1 MHAIFFTGNTFH
13 IGNILIQLV
22 QSLYARI
29 THTLVILDFL
39 FQTRLLQTML
49 PSQYQV
55 VLVKDTNN
63 RQEEQY
69 RNRILIPSY
78 TSQKVLHFTHTFYF
92 DSFDFTKIEVLIDKF
107 YHLIAKKRF
116 FIHSLYGMA
125 IVQLSFQKSS
135 GVPSVSY
142 SMGSHMWRE
151 FFRLRGIQRSAMKMY
166 WSVPS
171 ILKM

>member
-39 FQTRLLQTML
+39 FQTRLLQAVL

-55 VLVKDTNN
+55 VLVKDANN

-107 YHLIAKKRF
+107 YHLIAKKKIFYTFTLWNGQSSNYPSRRAAGYRRCR
-116 FIHSLYGMA
+116 IRWGA
-125 IVQLSFQKSS
+125 ICDASSS
-135 GVPSVSY
+135 GCGVS
-142 SMGSHMWRE
+142 SGR
-151 FFRLRGIQRSAMKMY
+151 
-166 WSVPS
+166 P
-171 ILKM
+171 